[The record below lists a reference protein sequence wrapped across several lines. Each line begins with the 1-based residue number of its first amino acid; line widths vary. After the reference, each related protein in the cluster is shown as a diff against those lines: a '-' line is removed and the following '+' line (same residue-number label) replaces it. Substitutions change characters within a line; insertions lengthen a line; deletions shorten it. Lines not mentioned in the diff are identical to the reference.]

1 MFIKLNYFIFL
12 DYKILI
18 PILCNSHIIKIIINI
33 INKLKIFYL
42 IIKFLIIYQIK
53 NKLKNNK
60 LKKCSK
66 H

>member
-42 IIKFLIIYQIK
+42 IIKYH
-53 NKLKNNK
+53 N
-60 LKKCSK
+60 
-66 H
+66 

>member
-18 PILCNSHIIKIIINI
+18 PILCNSYIIKIIII

-42 IIKFLIIYQIK
+42 IVKY
-53 NKLKNNK
+53 
-60 LKKCSK
+60 
-66 H
+66 